1 MKKLLS
7 LVLVLALVLS
17 ALPLAFAEE
26 AKSVNVGISN
36 PLTTLNPLGMDNA
49 ESTKYATSL
58 VFLPLMELNSAL
70 EFVPQLA
77 EAITTE
83 DHLTFTIKL
92 RDDAVW
98 SDGTP
103 VTAQDVEFTLVVA
116 ADPASANPSLAM
128 YMVEGVDV
136 DSGLIEANAE
146 SISGVR
152 VLDDKTLTVTVQWPT
167 ALDTF
172 RNNFGRYLMPVPK
185 HVLKDVPREELLS
198 YSWFN
203 HPDVISGPYFVSEVD
218 FQNYVHFVA
227 NEKYFLGEPAIKY
240 LNFNVVSSAKILAAL
255 QSGEIDLVH
264 PTMANIPVEDYDA
277 VKALPNVTA
286 RLSSAIT
293 NESVFI
299 NTAKVT
305 DVRIRQ
311 ALLYAMDRQ
320 TVFDGLLFGNGE
332 VVDGFMVSASPYFS
346 DALGVTGYDL
356 EKAAQL
362 VKEAKADGAKTSYVW
377 YVNAGES
384 AWIDA
389 VQYFAEDFRSI
400 GLDIE
405 IRTVPFDSL
414 MEVAGNLEHDIMSV
428 EYSYAPVDV
437 YTDAVWLLGGE
448 GSWTGYADDEVSAA
462 LELSQTLNDEK
473 EIAQQYLIVDQKMQ
487 QDVPMISGW
496 VIAKLGAVS
505 NRLVN
510 VTSDIFG
517 TFVNV
522 EKWDIQ

>member
-77 EAITTE
+77 EAITTD

-98 SDGTP
+98 SDGTH

-136 DSGLIEANAE
+136 DTGLIEANAE

-152 VLDDKTLTVTVQWPT
+152 VLDDKTLTVTVQRPT

-255 QSGEIDLVH
+255 
-264 PTMANIPVEDYDA
+264 
-277 VKALPNVTA
+277 
-286 RLSSAIT
+286 
-293 NESVFI
+293 
-299 NTAKVT
+299 
-305 DVRIRQ
+305 
-311 ALLYAMDRQ
+311 
-320 TVFDGLLFGNGE
+320 
-332 VVDGFMVSASPYFS
+332 
-346 DALGVTGYDL
+346 
-356 EKAAQL
+356 
-362 VKEAKADGAKTSYVW
+362 
-377 YVNAGES
+377 
-384 AWIDA
+384 
-389 VQYFAEDFRSI
+389 
-400 GLDIE
+400 
-405 IRTVPFDSL
+405 
-414 MEVAGNLEHDIMSV
+414 
-428 EYSYAPVDV
+428 
-437 YTDAVWLLGGE
+437 
-448 GSWTGYADDEVSAA
+448 
-462 LELSQTLNDEK
+462 
-473 EIAQQYLIVDQKMQ
+473 
-487 QDVPMISGW
+487 
-496 VIAKLGAVS
+496 
-505 NRLVN
+505 
-510 VTSDIFG
+510 
-517 TFVNV
+517 
-522 EKWDIQ
+522 